1 MVRGTPLV
9 AGALLFVAVVAA
21 PPARAQQRPQPPQR
35 PQITDPAQQGF
46 VPADKLPQQEQLPA
60 TPLVAG
66 AYAFVWGVIF
76 LYLWSIWR
84 RLNTVERELQ
94 AISKRV
100 NTGGR

>member
-1 MVRGTPLV
+1 MVPGTRWI
-9 AGALLFVAVVAA
+9 AATLLAIAVISAA
-21 PPARAQQRPQPPQR
+21 PARAQQPP
-35 PQITDPAQQGF
+35 PVSDPAQQGF

-66 AYAFVWGVIF
+66 AYAFVWVVIF

-94 AISKRV
+94 AVSKRV